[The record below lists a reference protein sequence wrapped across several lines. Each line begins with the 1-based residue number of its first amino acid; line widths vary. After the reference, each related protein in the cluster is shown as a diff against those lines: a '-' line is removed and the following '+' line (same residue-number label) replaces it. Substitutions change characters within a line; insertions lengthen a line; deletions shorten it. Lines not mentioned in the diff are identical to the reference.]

1 MDKRVTE
8 KKEYNKGFSL
18 FTVIVSIAFVG
29 ILGMLVL
36 YMAIAN
42 FHMKITD
49 LKEKT
54 VFIQLN
60 VRLKKFE
67 SVFRKKL
74 EMLCLKPI

>member
-36 YMAIAN
+36 YMGDCQ
-42 FHMKITD
+42 FSYEDHRFK
-49 LKEKT
+49 
-54 VFIQLN
+54 
-60 VRLKKFE
+60 
-67 SVFRKKL
+67 RKRQFL
-74 EMLCLKPI
+74 YS

>member
-42 FHMKITD
+42 FHLT
-49 LKEKT
+49 LFPEKLLSSAFT
-54 VFIQLN
+54 
-60 VRLKKFE
+60 R
-67 SVFRKKL
+67 
-74 EMLCLKPI
+74 

>member
-42 FHMKITD
+42 FI
-49 LKEKT
+49 
-54 VFIQLN
+54 
-60 VRLKKFE
+60 
-67 SVFRKKL
+67 
-74 EMLCLKPI
+74 